1 MTNPNPISRLEY
13 PGSQSASAAPLI
25 SPRNYTFLQTYIY
38 RESGIV
44 LDDDKQYLFESRL
57 RPIVIREGLASID
70 ALCDLVAT
78 GRSPALA
85 TRVIDAMTT
94 NETLFFRD
102 TAIFEVMKT
111 TVLPELIA
119 AAGTRKLRIWSAAS
133 STGQEAYSLAI
144 TLLEARIDPSRVE
157 IIGTDLCEQVV
168 ERAATGKYVQ
178 FEVGRG
184 MPILLLMKYFTKV
197 GLDWQIKPEV
207 RNMVHFQKL
216 DLRGSF
222 AALGK
227 FDLVLCRNVLIYF
240 DATTKEQIIAS
251 IARTIL
257 PGGMLVLGCAETLI
271 SVDHKYERK
280 VFGHSTFYAVR

>member
-13 PGSQSASAAPLI
+13 PGSPSASAAPLI

-44 LDDDKQYLFESRL
+44 LDEDKQYLFESRL
-57 RPIVIREGLASID
+57 RPIVVREGLASID
-70 ALCDLVAT
+70 ALCDLIAT

-111 TVLPELIA
+111 QVLPELIA
-119 AAGTRKLRIWSAAS
+119 AAGSRKLRIWSAAS

-157 IIGTDLCEQVV
+157 IIGTDLSEQVV
-168 ERAATGKYVQ
+168 ERAASGKYVQ

-222 AALGK
+222 ATLGK

-251 IARTIL
+251 IAKTIL